1 MNGFTIIGTGNM
13 GSAIAALAE
22 RGGAPVQSVA
32 HGEHPDA
39 FTGDV
44 VVLAVP
50 YEALGEVA
58 AQFADQLAG
67 KVVVDITNPVD
78 LADGRRR
85 EIKAGSAAAELST
98 RLPQSRVLKAFNTSF
113 AATLSSGELTADGAG
128 PVPVTVLVAGDDA
141 DAKSTLLEV
150 VDASGAQGI
159 DVGPLARA
167 HELEAAGHLQLSLAL
182 GEVVPWTGGFT
193 LVC

>member
-1 MNGFTIIGTGNM
+1 MNGFTIIGTGKM

-22 RGGAPVQSVA
+22 RGGASVQSVA
-32 HGEHPDA
+32 HGEHVDV

-58 AQFADQLAG
+58 ARFSEQLAG

-78 LADGRRR
+78 LAEGRRR
-85 EIKAGSAAAELST
+85 EIKAGSAAAELTT

-113 AATLSSGELTADGAG
+113 AATLASGELTADGAG
-128 PVPVTVLVAGDDA
+128 SAPATVLVAGDDA
-141 DAKSTLLEV
+141 DAKSALLDV
-150 VDASGAQGI
+150 VEAAGAQGI
-159 DVGPLARA
+159 DVGLLARA
-167 HELEAAGHLQLSLAL
+167 RELEATGYLQLSLAL
-182 GEVVPWTGGFT
+182 GEAVPWTGGFT
-193 LVC
+193 LVR

>member
-1 MNGFTIIGTGNM
+1 MSGFTIIGTGNM
-13 GSAIAALAE
+13 GGAITALAE
-22 RGGAPVQSVA
+22 RGGVPVQNVA
-32 HGEHPDA
+32 HGDDVDA

-58 AQFADQLAG
+58 AQFTDQLAG
-67 KVVVDITNPVD
+67 KIVVDITNPVD
-78 LADGRRR
+78 LPEGRRR

-98 RLPQSRVLKAFNTSF
+98 RLPQSRVLKAFNTTF
-113 AATLSSGELTADGAG
+113 AATLASGELAADGAP

-141 DAKSTLLEV
+141 DAKAALIDA

-167 HELEAAGHLQLSLAL
+167 EELEATGYLQLSLAM
-182 GEVVPWTGGFT
+182 GNVVPWTGGFT
-193 LVC
+193 LVR